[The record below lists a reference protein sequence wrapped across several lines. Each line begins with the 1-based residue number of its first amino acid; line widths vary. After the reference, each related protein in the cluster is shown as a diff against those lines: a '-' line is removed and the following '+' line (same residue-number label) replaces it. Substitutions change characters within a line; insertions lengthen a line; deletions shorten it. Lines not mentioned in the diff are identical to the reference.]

1 MNPNQILALYDQEQR
16 REAEYFNMQREVTSS
31 VIRHIPAPGTGGE
44 GVVIYS
50 RLNAANV
57 EDTIR
62 EQITYF
68 ESIGQDFE
76 WKVYNYDTPS
86 DLKARLAAHGFETGE
101 PEAILALD
109 LKEAPPT
116 LLKPVTHDVRRIT
129 HPGKIG
135 DIITVQEE
143 VWQEDLTWIAQ
154 RLAEGLRHA
163 PEHLSLY
170 AAYVEGVPVSSA
182 WIEFYKHSQFAAL
195 WGGSTLPDYRK
206 RGLYMALL
214 AARTQEAYRRGVRFL
229 TVDASPMSHPILE
242 KFGFQLLTYA
252 HPCKWRVKPPP
263 KGKE

>member
-1 MNPNQILALYDQEQR
+1 MNTNQILALYDQEQR
-16 REAEYFNMQREVTSS
+16 REVEYFNMRREVTPS
-31 VIRHIPAPGTGGE
+31 VIRHIPAPGAGGE

-50 RLNAANV
+50 RLNAANLA
-57 EDTIR
+57 DIIR

-68 ESIGQDFE
+68 EGIGQDFE

-86 DLKARLAAHGFETGE
+86 DLKAQLVARGFEAGE
-101 PEAILALD
+101 AEAVLALD
-109 LKEAPPT
+109 LQEAPPA
-116 LLKPVTHDVRRIT
+116 LLTPVTHDVRRIT
-129 HPGKIG
+129 HPDKIN
-135 DIITVQEE
+135 DILAVQEE
-143 VWQEDLTWIAQ
+143 VWQEDLTWLAR

-206 RGLYMALL
+206 RGLYLALL
-214 AARTQEAYRRGVRFL
+214 AARTQEAYHRGVRFL
-229 TVDASPMSHPILE
+229 TVDASPMSRPILE

-252 HPCKWRVKPPP
+252 HPCKWHIKPSP
-263 KGKE
+263 KDKE